1 MKITIK
7 GVEITPEGVA
17 GVLDS
22 LIEDY
27 NLKIKDVTLYVHFQD
42 GRGCAA
48 EPKLPIDGNTLFVKE
63 TYQQRKYGTKP
74 LSQELSLERAMMMV
88 ENKFQRP
95 LTRLEGPL
103 VQDWVENWHITGNE
117 LQAVLDEVTMDS
129 CVQVLDR
136 KLLVKWQRKR

>member
-7 GVEITPEGVA
+7 GEEITPEGVA
-17 GVLDS
+17 GVLED
-22 LIEDY
+22 LIEEHD
-27 NLKIKDVTLYVHFQD
+27 LKLKDVTLYVHFQNRQGHAVD
-42 GRGCAA
+42 
-48 EPKLPIDGNTLFVKE
+48 PKLPIDGNTLFVKE

-117 LQAVLDEVTMDS
+117 LQAVLDEVTMDG
-129 CVQVLDR
+129 CVQLIDR
-136 KLLVKWQRKR
+136 KLLVKWQRA